1 VLPFVIVLVV
11 LAVAM
16 LAITQPLRR
25 SRSTSPSDGDD
36 AGPSATVAE
45 LRAARETKY
54 AEIREAE
61 LDHQMGKL
69 GDHDFEAVDR
79 ALRAE
84 AIEILAALDAAGEPA
99 SEAPPVRAAKS
110 PSTIPP
116 R

>member
-1 VLPFVIVLVV
+1 VLPFIIVLVV

-16 LAITQPLRR
+16 LVITQPLRR
-25 SRSTSPSDGDD
+25 ARTPSGGRDDDG
-36 AGPSATVAE
+36 PPATIAE
-45 LRAARETKY
+45 LEAARRAKY

-69 GDHDFEAVDR
+69 NDEDFEAVDR

-84 AIEILAALDAAGEPA
+84 AIEILAALDAARG
-99 SEAPPVRAAKS
+99 APPEPPSVRPAKS
-110 PSTIPP
+110 PSTIRP

>member
-1 VLPFVIVLVV
+1 MLPFIIVLVV

-16 LAITQPLRR
+16 LVISQPLRR
-25 SRSTSPSDGDD
+25 VRTASGGGAD
-36 AGPSATVAE
+36 AGPPAMIAE
-45 LRAARETKY
+45 LEAAREAKY

-69 GDHDFEAVDR
+69 SDEDFESVDR
-79 ALRAE
+79 GLRAE
-84 AIEILAALDAAGEPA
+84 AIEILAALDAAIG
-99 SEAPPVRAAKS
+99 APPEPPSARTAKS

>member
-1 VLPFVIVLVV
+1 VLPFIIVLVV
-11 LAVAM
+11 LAVAI
-16 LAITQPLRR
+16 LVITQPLRR
-25 SRSTSPSDGDD
+25 VRTPSRGGTD
-36 AGPSATVAE
+36 AGPSATIAE
-45 LRAARETKY
+45 LEAARGAKY

-69 GDHDFEAVDR
+69 GDEDFEAVDG

-84 AIEILAALDAAGEPA
+84 AIEILAALDAASAAPPEPA
-99 SEAPPVRAAKS
+99 SARPAKS